1 MTITV
6 SSMYSRAWSYKNIGI
21 NISKTFITVFN
32 IIVIVASILAY
43 YLPSVTALIL
53 KIVGS
58 VAGTLGVM
66 VCVSET
72 LWLIKSRKLN
82 EARFGPIRFLDIISF
97 FTGAIVVLVYW
108 VTNGMWIVNDMLAV
122 CMIVAGIK
130 IFKIRS
136 LSNGIFMLVSL
147 LLI

>member
-1 MTITV
+1 M
-6 SSMYSRAWSYKNIGI
+6 
-21 NISKTFITVFN
+21 
-32 IIVIVASILAY
+32 
-43 YLPSVTALIL
+43 
-53 KIVGS
+53 GS

-72 LWLIKSRKLN
+72 LWLVKSRKLN

-130 IFKIRS
+130 ILKIRS